1 MNIVTKIVLTR
12 LIVGHTHEDI
22 DSKFGVVWT
31 YIRNKTLP
39 TPQAYEKALKRCLKK
54 NILAITLLKS
64 LMCTPFQIIKVFS
77 FLAPTPNSL
86 DTVRKNRLSYN
97 LFSIKCLLI
106 KDFPLGVKT
115 TYRAYAADNVVEI
128 IEDPKCDIK
137 LRVVSV
143 KVTTFPTAKSNK
155 SEVGGLFVLQ
165 NYPKCRLLP
174 FAFPNPKSKET
185 NLRQPIIRAAK
196 AIHKVYN
203 VVKAE
208 ISEQWAEFEKK
219 LS

>member
-1 MNIVTKIVLTR
+1 VPVN
-12 LIVGHTHEDI
+12 
-22 DSKFGVVWT
+22 
-31 YIRNKTLP
+31 
-39 TPQAYEKALKRCLKK
+39 
-54 NILAITLLKS
+54 
-64 LMCTPFQIIKVFS
+64 
-77 FLAPTPNSL
+77 
-86 DTVRKNRLSYN
+86 
-97 LFSIKCLLI
+97 

-115 TYRAYAADNVVEI
+115 TYSAYASDNLVEI

-137 LRVVSV
+137 LRAVSV

-174 FAFPNPKSKET
+174 FTFPNPKSKDT

-208 ISEQWAEFEKK
+208 ISEQWAEFEKNFPEEGETVEQFIERYLTKSYKNNIMLK
-219 LS
+219 LLKFYFFV